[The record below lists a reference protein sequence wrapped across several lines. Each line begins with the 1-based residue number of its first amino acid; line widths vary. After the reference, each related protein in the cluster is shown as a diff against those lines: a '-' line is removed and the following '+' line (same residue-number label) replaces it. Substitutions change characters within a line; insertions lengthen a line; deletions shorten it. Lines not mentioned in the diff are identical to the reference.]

1 MRKGRILSSVL
12 AVGMACSLVLAPM
25 SAGAEA
31 VDETEFAGED
41 QGAPDQPAGEN
52 TTNALEGYAW
62 AEFGDGLYKL
72 DQNTDLSW
80 LKNASLYGK
89 FVPGEEAIEAETI
102 VGLNDKDLYT
112 ALVSYDLATGT
123 VYFGMPE
130 LFDQAIAVNVKDLLS
145 SAMSGQSEGGGM
157 YGQLVQMAV
166 GIGAEL
172 MGQVQEFLAS
182 LPEDVWQQ
190 ELMSYLMPIMSSLE
204 QEAGKDVLTIGDVSV
219 DVQTQTYTIPSEKMG
234 DLISDLLTSLSE
246 DAVITS
252 LLESDAVA
260 NICGYVSMLSGG
272 AISISG
278 DELLEQFKGTVEAL
292 AETDY
297 SGFPGV
303 KVVVQSS
310 EDRNA
315 IGISY
320 GFVAGDQTADI
331 LTAKAIRDGEKHCYE
346 VIPGA
351 VLLSAYNTGVKD
363 IDFIGEGSIVDSKL
377 NEKDELKINGETAAL
392 LTVTDFDLGAAML
405 GVMSGTISFE
415 GAGMNLEIVYGYEDD
430 GTRTVKYSVNGETFY
445 DAQAWIGQAQ
455 DDSIE
460 QINRDNAVEI
470 KTADD
475 AMNWIKTFNSDRFME
490 ILRNA
495 GVPVGETSGNI
506 AA

>member
-1 MRKGRILSSVL
+1 
-12 AVGMACSLVLAPM
+12 
-25 SAGAEA
+25 
-31 VDETEFAGED
+31 
-41 QGAPDQPAGEN
+41 
-52 TTNALEGYAW
+52 
-62 AEFGDGLYKL
+62 
-72 DQNTDLSW
+72 
-80 LKNASLYGK
+80 
-89 FVPGEEAIEAETI
+89 
-102 VGLNDKDLYT
+102 
-112 ALVSYDLATGT
+112 
-123 VYFGMPE
+123 
-130 LFDQAIAVNVKDLLS
+130 
-145 SAMSGQSEGGGM
+145 
-157 YGQLVQMAV
+157 
-166 GIGAEL
+166 
-172 MGQVQEFLAS
+172 
-182 LPEDVWQQ
+182 
-190 ELMSYLMPIMSSLE
+190 
-204 QEAGKDVLTIGDVSV
+204 
-219 DVQTQTYTIPSEKMG
+219 MG

-278 DELLEQFKGTVEAL
+278 DELLEQFKGTVEEL

-346 VIPGA
+346 VTPGA

-495 GVPVGETSGNI
+495 
-506 AA
+506 